1 MRAPFLLEAAM
12 VFPVADAHCD
22 FLYGAVQS
30 GYDIANRKP
39 VQVTALSELLA
50 GHVSMQFFACWTD
63 TSLRTSPLHQCV
75 AMIDA
80 YRRMLKANDALVPF
94 TKDFD
99 PASGKIAS
107 VLTIEG
113 GEAVEGSLAV
123 LRTLH
128 ALGVRAMTLT
138 WNESNELSGAAM
150 QKNRRG
156 LTTLG
161 REIIAEMNRIGVAVD
176 LAHLSDA
183 GIDDVLSIST
193 QPVFAS
199 HSNARSVFPSPRSL
213 SDAQIKEIAKQGGV
227 IGVNFYSKQL
237 TDRPVAVIDD
247 IVRQILHIVSVG
259 GENCC
264 AIGSDFDG
272 MQRYPKGLE
281 TAAGFPLLL
290 DALLNSGLPAETVAK
305 IAYWN
310 LHNYISKFA

>member
-1 MRAPFLLEAAM
+1 M

-30 GYDIANRKP
+30 GFDIGRRAP
-39 VQVTALSELLA
+39 GQVTAISEMQA
-50 GHVSMQFFACWTD
+50 GHVALQFFACWID
-63 TSLRTSPLHQCV
+63 TSLKTPPLHQCV

-80 YRRMLKANDALVPF
+80 YCRMLKNNAELVPF
-94 TKDFD
+94 TRDFD
-99 PASGKIAS
+99 PNSGRIAT

-113 GEAVEGSLAV
+113 GEATEGSLAV

-138 WNESNELSGAAM
+138 WNECNELSGAAM

-161 REIIAEMNRIGVAVD
+161 REIVAEMNRVGIAVD

-183 GIDDVLSIST
+183 GIEDVLSIST
-193 QPVFAS
+193 KPVFAS
-199 HSNARSVFPSPRSL
+199 HSNARSVFDTPRSL
-213 SDAQIKEIAKQGGV
+213 TDEQIRAIARQGGV
-227 IGVNFYSKQL
+227 IGVNFYNKQL
-237 TDRPVAVIDD
+237 TARPVALIED
-247 IVRQILHIVSVG
+247 IVKQVLHIVKIG
-259 GENCC
+259 GADCC

-272 MQRYPKGLE
+272 MQRYPKGL
-281 TAAGFPLLL
+281 ASARGLPDLMNALL
-290 DALLNSGLPAETVAK
+290 DAGLSEAEVSK

-310 LHNYISKFA
+310 LHRYIAQFV